1 MMDLPV
7 MKFLAESVR
16 NTAEVLLKTMQDGK
30 SFVCDECFG
39 NNFVPCEEGNIN
51 AIQMTA
57 GGNTSWWHCGY
68 CSLKFKNEGLG
79 NAITNTT
86 KPLTTGIKCTQCN
99 EGELTQKRTR
109 FGKAFYSCTKYP
121 NCKYAIWDKPIAKPC
136 PKCNHPFI
144 VEHYT
149 KKEGA
154 SLRCVNK
161 ECTFEEKQEN
171 VENAP
176 AS

>member
-51 AIQMTA
+51 AIQMMA

-68 CSLKFKNEGLG
+68 CSLKYKNEGLK
-79 NAITNTT
+79 NAIINTT
-86 KPLTTGIKCTQCN
+86 KILQ
-99 EGELTQKRTR
+99 
-109 FGKAFYSCTKYP
+109 S
-121 NCKYAIWDKPIAKPC
+121 
-136 PKCNHPFI
+136 I
-144 VEHYT
+144 VERHT
-149 KKEGA
+149 NGTIRGTMTDMMRLMEQD
-154 SLRCVNK
+154 VNAIQQAI
-161 ECTFEEKQEN
+161 ELLEFHN
-171 VENAP
+171 GD
-176 AS
+176 